1 MGLASPNSMVWTYFR
16 SLERIAARVPQIGD
30 PIEQRDEIALAFFL
44 AVAAVEAFVN
54 VFFRVLV
61 DEPGGDYIS
70 KKGLVLTDL
79 DESEP
84 GGPKGLK
91 YKLNNWP
98 PKILGKSLAWQTGI
112 ARDFEELRLRRNAL
126 MHFTSAHETVQI
138 PGNVYI
144 YGLVNTA
151 AYDEL
156 NALDAAKAHSV
167 ATGMVEELLRLTGI
181 PEEHIPH
188 GLHQWTGKVPI

>member
-1 MGLASPNSMVWTYFR
+1 MPTLIASNSMVWTYFR

-30 PIEQRDEIALAFFL
+30 PIEQKDEIALAFFL

-61 DEPGGDYIS
+61 DEPGGYIS

-79 DESEP
+79 DESQP

-126 MHFTSAHETVQI
+126 MPRRARR
-138 PGNVYI
+138 PPARNG
-144 YGLVNTA
+144 
-151 AYDEL
+151 
-156 NALDAAKAHSV
+156 
-167 ATGMVEELLRLTGI
+167 
-181 PEEHIPH
+181 P
-188 GLHQWTGKVPI
+188 